1 MSFYL
6 SKRKKVDIKKQGSK
20 NYGASNTTILLGKK
34 AGLIV
39 LIHDIFKALIPVLL
53 FRTFCGFECGA
64 FSGAAAVFGHIFP
77 FYLKFDGGKGFASF
91 IGATVACFP
100 AQALIS
106 ILIALLIAIICNY
119 IVIATFTYTLTMPII
134 FLCAG
139 QVVPAVV
146 FFICTVV
153 IFYKHKSNIVNLITK
168 NGKEVKLR
176 TAFSKKH
183 D

>member
-6 SKRKKVDIKKQGSK
+6 SKIKQVDIKSNGSN
-20 NYGASNTTILLGKK
+20 NYGASNAMILLGKK

-39 LIHDIFKALIPVLL
+39 LIHDIFKALIPALL
-53 FRTFCGFECGA
+53 FRAILGFDYGVFA
-64 FSGAAAVFGHIFP
+64 GAAAVLGHIFP

-91 IGATVACFP
+91 IGATVACCP
-100 AQALIS
+100 VLALIS
-106 ILIALLIAIICNY
+106 ILVSLLIAIVCNY
-119 IVIATFTYTLTMPII
+119 IVVATFIYTLTMPII
-134 FLCAG
+134 FLCIN
-139 QVVPAVV
+139 QPIPAIA
-146 FFICTVV
+146 FFVCTIV
-153 IFYKHKSNIVNLITK
+153 IFYKHKSNIINLMTK